1 MSYLIDTNV
10 LSELRRKQ
18 PDPNVV
24 AWMQARPRQSLF
36 LSVLTLGEIRKGL
49 ERVEDAARR
58 QSLLDWLEVELPN
71 YFVGRLLTVD
81 AHTADRWGR
90 LMAQAGRPLPAIDG
104 LLAATALQHDLTLV
118 TRNIKDFAGIAV
130 SMKSLLNL
138 PKGEGKK

>member
-18 PDPNVV
+18 PAPRVV
-24 AWMQARPRQSLF
+24 AWLQARPRQSLF

-49 ERVEDAARR
+49 ERVEDPRR
-58 QSLLDWLEVELPN
+58 KQSLLDWLEVELPN
-71 YFVGRLLTVD
+71 YFVGRVHGID

-90 LMAQAGRPLPAIDG
+90 VMAQAGRPLPAIDG

-118 TRNIKDFAGIAV
+118 TRNAKDFAGLGLRLVNPWDA
-130 SMKSLLNL
+130 
-138 PKGEGKK
+138 